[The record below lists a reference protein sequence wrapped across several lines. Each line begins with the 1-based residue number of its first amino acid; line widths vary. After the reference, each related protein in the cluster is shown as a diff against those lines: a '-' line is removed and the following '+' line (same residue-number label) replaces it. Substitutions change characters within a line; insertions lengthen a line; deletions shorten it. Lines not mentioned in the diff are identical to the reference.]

1 MKKTTQKLITFISII
16 MITFP
21 AGSVW
26 AQIWEGD
33 YTIVTS
39 DDISALSGYTVVS
52 GDLKIVSSYNLKDLR
67 GLENIVNV
75 SGNLEILNT

>member
-16 MITFP
+16 MITFS
-21 AGSVW
+21 AGSVR
-26 AQIWEGD
+26 AKIWEGD

-52 GDLKIVSSYNLKDLR
+52 GDLKIVSS
-67 GLENIVNV
+67 
-75 SGNLEILNT
+75 